1 MTEQDERSKVLEKRV
16 FNFLKD
22 NTRDCGNHYSNVDVC
37 DRLHIM
43 LPEWE
48 QVQAILDK
56 LVNKRRK
63 DRPGIFSISESGDFS
78 MKKVKKVY
86 YYHDPA
92 WLEKTLEHAKKDV
105 ESWPAWMRTLRQDEE
120 GRTKK
125 QEQDHYVLLYESLR
139 DNGAYHIKSSSYP
152 GAYKKAC
159 NFMKSQEAKK
169 RGVLKALGIVR
180 ILECYDNTLAEV
192 LQSLGAGI

>member
-1 MTEQDERSKVLEKRV
+1 MIEQDERSKVLEKRV

-22 NTRDCGNHYSNVDVC
+22 NTTLCGRHFSNVEIC
-37 DRLHIM
+37 DRLNIM

-48 QVQAILDK
+48 KVQGLLDK
-56 LVNKRRK
+56 FVNRK
-63 DRPGIFSISESGDFS
+63 NKNKPGIFSVRELGDFS
-78 MKKVKKVY
+78 MKKVY

-92 WLEKTLEHAKKDV
+92 WLEKTLEHAKRDV
-105 ESWPAWMRTLRQDEE
+105 ESMPAWMRALRIDEK
-120 GRTKK
+120 GKSSK

-152 GAYKKAC
+152 KAYEKATI
-159 NFMKSQEAKK
+159 FMRSQEAKK
-169 RGVLKALGIVR
+169 RRVLKALGIVR

-192 LQSLGAGI
+192 LQSLGASR